1 MHLAIYTMGE
11 CTKHE
16 YSTCHILSFG
26 PDLPESFEMYS
37 CSQSPQLCVPYGGSR
52 DETACVK
59 RFLVLLTQLVVPWHA
74 MSHNLYSDW
83 LSCFL
88 TAESASLHWLSC
100 FLTAESASLLDS
112 LKLIWD
118 LDSTITVSLD
128 IDLGPISTTTVSLDI
143 IDLGPI

>member
-1 MHLAIYTMGE
+1 MCI
-11 CTKHE
+11 
-16 YSTCHILSFG
+16 
-26 PDLPESFEMYS
+26 
-37 CSQSPQLCVPYGGSR
+37 YGGSR

-88 TAESASLHWLSC
+88 TAESASL
-100 FLTAESASLLDS
+100 LDS

-118 LDSTITVSLD
+118 LDSTFTVSLD
-128 IDLGPISTTTVSLDI
+128 IDLGPI
-143 IDLGPI
+143 